1 MNVEKLKKMK
11 GKEKIV
17 MVTAYD
23 APSARIARDAGIDVI
38 LVGDSLGNNVL
49 GYENT
54 IPVTMEE
61 MLIHVAAVKR
71 GAPDAFIVADMPFLS
86 YQTSVEKAVENAG
99 KFLKVGAN
107 AVKIEGGEEF
117 GELVQ
122 KLVESGIPVMGHIG
136 LTPQFVNR
144 FGGYRVQGK
153 TEKNREYLLRSAKE
167 LEKRGAFAIVL
178 ELIVEEV
185 AKEITESVSIPT
197 IGIGSG
203 RFCDGQVLVWHDL
216 LGLNPD
222 FVPRFSKKY
231 ANLYE
236 VILKALQDFRRE
248 VKEGLF
254 PTEEHSFTD
263 KSKGGVSS

>member
-1 MNVEKLKKMK
+1 MNVMKLKKMK

-17 MVTAYD
+17 MITAYD
-23 APSARIARDAGIDVI
+23 APSARIAQDAGIDII

-49 GYENT
+49 GYKDT

-61 MLIHVAAVKR
+61 MLIHVAAVRR
-71 GAPDAFIVADMPFLS
+71 GAPNAFIVADMPFLS
-86 YQTSVEKAVENAG
+86 YQISMEKAVENAG

-117 GELVQ
+117 GDLVQ
-122 KLVESGIPVMGHIG
+122 KLVDSGIPVMGHIG

-153 TEKNREYLLRSAKE
+153 TEESEEYLLRSAKE

-178 ELIVEEV
+178 ELVVERV
-185 AKEITESVSIPT
+185 AKEITESIAIPT
-197 IGIGSG
+197 IGIGAG

-216 LGLNPD
+216 LGMNPD
-222 FVPRFSKKY
+222 FSPRFSKKY
-231 ANLYE
+231 LDLYS
-236 VILKALQDFRRE
+236 VILDALQTFKKE
-248 VKEGLF
+248 VKEGSF
-254 PTEEHSFTD
+254 PSEEHIFTD
-263 KSKGGVSS
+263 KS

>member
-23 APSARIARDAGIDVI
+23 APSARMAYDAGIDVI

-49 GYENT
+49 GYKNT

-61 MLIHVAAVKR
+61 MIIHVAAVRR
-71 GAPDAFIVADMPFLS
+71 GAPEAFVVADMPFLS
-86 YQTSVEKAVENAG
+86 YQISIEKAIENAG
-99 KFLKVGAN
+99 TFLKVGAN

-117 GELVQ
+117 GD
-122 KLVESGIPVMGHIG
+122 LVERLVNSGIPVMGHIG
-136 LTPQFVNR
+136 LTPQSVNR

-153 TEKNREYLLRSAKE
+153 TEGSRDYLIRSAKE

-178 ELIVEEV
+178 ELVVEDV

-203 RFCDGQVLVWHDL
+203 KHCDGQVLVWHDL

-222 FVPRFSKKY
+222 FSPRFSKKY
-231 ANLYE
+231 VDLYSIVVE
-236 VILKALQDFRRE
+236 ALKRFKEE
-248 VKEGLF
+248 VKNGVF
-254 PTEEHSFTD
+254 PGEEHTF
-263 KSKGGVSS
+263 KA

>member
-23 APSARIARDAGIDVI
+23 APSARMAYDAGIDVI

-49 GYENT
+49 GYKNT

-61 MLIHVAAVKR
+61 MIIHVAAVRR
-71 GAPDAFIVADMPFLS
+71 GAPEAFVVADMPFLS
-86 YQTSVEKAVENAG
+86 YQISIEKAIENAG
-99 KFLKVGAN
+99 TFLKVGAN

-117 GELVQ
+117 GD
-122 KLVESGIPVMGHIG
+122 LVERLVNSGIPVMGHIG
-136 LTPQFVNR
+136 LTPQAVNR

-153 TEKNREYLLRSAKE
+153 TEGSRDYLIRSAKE

-178 ELIVEEV
+178 ELVVEDV

-203 RFCDGQVLVWHDL
+203 KHCDGQVLVWHDL

-222 FVPRFSKKY
+222 FSPRFSKKY
-231 ANLYE
+231 VDLYSIVVE
-236 VILKALQDFRRE
+236 ALKRFKEE
-248 VKEGLF
+248 VKNGVF
-254 PTEEHSFTD
+254 PGEEHTF
-263 KSKGGVSS
+263 KA

>member
-23 APSARIARDAGIDVI
+23 APSARMAYDAGIDVI

-49 GYENT
+49 GYKNT

-61 MLIHVAAVKR
+61 MIIHVAAVRR
-71 GAPDAFIVADMPFLS
+71 GAPEAFIVADMPFLS
-86 YQTSVEKAVENAG
+86 YQISIEKAIENAG
-99 KFLKVGAN
+99 TFLKVGAN

-117 GELVQ
+117 GD
-122 KLVESGIPVMGHIG
+122 LVERLVNSGIPVMGHIG
-136 LTPQFVNR
+136 LTPQAVNR

-153 TEKNREYLLRSAKE
+153 TEGSRDYLIRSAKE

-178 ELIVEEV
+178 ELVVEDV

-203 RFCDGQVLVWHDL
+203 KHCDGQVLVWHDL

-222 FVPRFSKKY
+222 FSPRFSKKY
-231 ANLYE
+231 VDLYSIVVE
-236 VILKALQDFRRE
+236 ALKRFKEE
-248 VKEGLF
+248 VKNGVF
-254 PTEEHSFTD
+254 PGEEHTF
-263 KSKGGVSS
+263 KA

>member
-23 APSARIARDAGIDVI
+23 APSARMAYDAGIDVI

-49 GYENT
+49 GYKNT

-61 MLIHVAAVKR
+61 MIIHVAAVRR
-71 GAPDAFIVADMPFLS
+71 GAPEAFIVADMPFLS
-86 YQTSVEKAVENAG
+86 YQISIEKAIENAG
-99 KFLKVGAN
+99 TFLKVGAN

-117 GELVQ
+117 GD
-122 KLVESGIPVMGHIG
+122 LVERLVNSGIPVMGHIG
-136 LTPQFVNR
+136 LTPQSVNR

-153 TEKNREYLLRSAKE
+153 TEESRDYLVRSAKE

-178 ELIVEEV
+178 ELVVEDV

-203 RFCDGQVLVWHDL
+203 KHCDGQVLVWHDL

-222 FVPRFSKKY
+222 FSPRFSKKY
-231 ANLYE
+231 VDLYSIVVE
-236 VILKALQDFRRE
+236 ALKRFKEE
-248 VKEGLF
+248 VKNGVF
-254 PTEEHSFTD
+254 PGEEHTF
-263 KSKGGVSS
+263 KS

>member
-1 MNVEKLKKMK
+1 VNVEKLKKMK

-23 APSARIARDAGIDVI
+23 APSARMAYDAGIDVI

-49 GYENT
+49 GYKNT

-61 MLIHVAAVKR
+61 MIIHVAAVRR
-71 GAPDAFIVADMPFLS
+71 GAPEAFVVADMPFLS
-86 YQTSVEKAVENAG
+86 YQISIEKAIENAG
-99 KFLKVGAN
+99 TFLKVGAN

-117 GELVQ
+117 GD
-122 KLVESGIPVMGHIG
+122 LVERLVNSGIPVMGHIG
-136 LTPQFVNR
+136 LTPQAVNR

-153 TEKNREYLLRSAKE
+153 TEGSRDYLIRSAKE

-178 ELIVEEV
+178 ELVVEDV

-203 RFCDGQVLVWHDL
+203 KHCDGQVLVWHDL

-222 FVPRFSKKY
+222 FSPRFSKKY
-231 ANLYE
+231 VDLYSIVVE
-236 VILKALQDFRRE
+236 ALKRFKEE
-248 VKEGLF
+248 VKNGVF
-254 PTEEHSFTD
+254 PGEEHTF
-263 KSKGGVSS
+263 KA

>member
-23 APSARIARDAGIDVI
+23 APSARMAYDAGIDVI

-49 GYENT
+49 GYKNT

-61 MLIHVAAVKR
+61 MIIHVAAVRR
-71 GAPDAFIVADMPFLS
+71 GAPEAFIVADMPFLS
-86 YQTSVEKAVENAG
+86 YQISIEKAIENAG
-99 KFLKVGAN
+99 TFLKVGAN

-117 GELVQ
+117 GD
-122 KLVESGIPVMGHIG
+122 LVERLVNSGIPVMGHIG
-136 LTPQFVNR
+136 LTPQSVNR

-153 TEKNREYLLRSAKE
+153 TEGSRDYLIRSAKE

-178 ELIVEEV
+178 ELVVEDV

-203 RFCDGQVLVWHDL
+203 KHCDGQVLVWHDL

-222 FVPRFSKKY
+222 FSPRFSKKY
-231 ANLYE
+231 VDLYSIVVE
-236 VILKALQDFRRE
+236 ALKRFKEE
-248 VKEGLF
+248 VKNGVF
-254 PTEEHSFTD
+254 PGEEHTF
-263 KSKGGVSS
+263 KA

>member
-23 APSARIARDAGIDVI
+23 APSARMAYDAGIDVI

-49 GYENT
+49 GYKNT

-61 MLIHVAAVKR
+61 MIIHVAAVRR
-71 GAPDAFIVADMPFLS
+71 GAPEAFIVADMPFLS
-86 YQTSVEKAVENAG
+86 YQISIEKAVENAG
-99 KFLKVGAN
+99 TFLKVGAN

-117 GELVQ
+117 GD
-122 KLVESGIPVMGHIG
+122 LVERLVNSGIPVMGHIG
-136 LTPQFVNR
+136 LTPQAVNR
-144 FGGYRVQGK
+144 FGGYKVQGK
-153 TEKNREYLLRSAKE
+153 TEGSRDYLIRSAKE

-178 ELIVEEV
+178 ELVVEDV

-203 RFCDGQVLVWHDL
+203 KHCDGQVLVWHDL

-222 FVPRFSKKY
+222 FSPRFSKKY
-231 ANLYE
+231 VDLYSIVVE
-236 VILKALQDFRRE
+236 ALKRFKEE
-248 VKEGLF
+248 VKNGVF
-254 PTEEHSFTD
+254 PGEEHTF
-263 KSKGGVSS
+263 KS

>member
-1 MNVEKLKKMK
+1 VNVEKLKKMK

-153 TEKNREYLLRSAKE
+153 TEKNREYLLRSARE

-178 ELIVEEV
+178 ELVVEEV

-222 FVPRFSKKY
+222 FAPRFSKKY

-236 VILKALQDFRRE
+236 VILKALQEFRRE

>member
-1 MNVEKLKKMK
+1 VNVEKLKKMK

-23 APSARIARDAGIDVI
+23 APSARMAYDAGIDVI

-49 GYENT
+49 GYKNT

-61 MLIHVAAVKR
+61 MIIHVAAVRR

-86 YQTSVEKAVENAG
+86 YQVSIEKAVENAG
-99 KFLKVGAN
+99 MFLKVGAN

-117 GELVQ
+117 GD
-122 KLVESGIPVMGHIG
+122 LVERLVNSGIPVMGHIG
-136 LTPQFVNR
+136 LTPQAVNR

-153 TEKNREYLLRSAKE
+153 TEGSRDYLIRSAKE

-178 ELIVEEV
+178 ELVVEDV

-203 RFCDGQVLVWHDL
+203 KHCDGQVLVWHDL

-222 FVPRFSKKY
+222 FSPRFSKKY
-231 ANLYE
+231 VDLYSIVVE
-236 VILKALQDFRRE
+236 ALKRFKEE
-248 VKEGLF
+248 VKNGVF
-254 PTEEHSFTD
+254 PGEEHTF
-263 KSKGGVSS
+263 KA

>member
-23 APSARIARDAGIDVI
+23 APSARMAYDAGIDVI

-49 GYENT
+49 GYKNT

-61 MLIHVAAVKR
+61 MIIHVAAVRR
-71 GAPDAFIVADMPFLS
+71 GAPEAFIVADMPFLS
-86 YQTSVEKAVENAG
+86 YQISIEKAIENAG
-99 KFLKVGAN
+99 TFLKVGAN

-117 GELVQ
+117 GD
-122 KLVESGIPVMGHIG
+122 LVERLVNSGIPVMGHIG
-136 LTPQFVNR
+136 LTPQSVNR

-153 TEKNREYLLRSAKE
+153 TEESRDYLIRSAKE

-178 ELIVEEV
+178 ELVVEDV

-203 RFCDGQVLVWHDL
+203 RHCDGQVLVWHDL

-222 FVPRFSKKY
+222 FSPRFSKKY
-231 ANLYE
+231 VDLYSIVVE
-236 VILKALQDFRRE
+236 ALKRFKEE
-248 VKEGLF
+248 VKNGVF
-254 PTEEHSFTD
+254 PGEEHTF
-263 KSKGGVSS
+263 KS